1 MAHSRGAP
9 PHGREAVSEST
20 TPGEKVVT
28 GAVIGIVGIL
38 WLIVIPALPII
49 FCVWL
54 IRSCT

>member
-1 MAHSRGAP
+1 M
-9 PHGREAVSEST
+9 SEST